1 MDTLTMS
8 RKEAPR
14 PGILKALCDERL
26 TNREAATALRLSVR
40 QVQRL
45 KARYRAAGAD
55 GLVHRGRGQ
64 PSAQRLADAVR
75 AQIITLMTTVYV
87 GFNDAHLTEKL
98 GEEHGLAVSR
108 PTVRRIR
115 RALGRPA
122 TRRRCARPHRQRRKR
137 EAAAGRLVQIDGS
150 SFDWLEGRGPAMTLL
165 GAIDDATSTVLALH
179 FRPAEDLHGYATLFH
194 QVFTTHGLPLA
205 FYGDRLNVF
214 VRNDRHW
221 TLAEELQGT
230 RHPTHLGRIL
240 QELGVGFI
248 AAHSPQAK
256 GRVERLWQTLQD
268 RLVSELRLRGIR
280 TLADANAF
288 LPAFLA
294 DFNRRFTVPPATPT
308 AVWRRPPRTLAQI
321 LSCRYTVRV
330 ARDHTVTLGPRWVQL
345 PRAALGQSY
354 LNRRV
359 EVRELLDGRVL
370 VFSDDRLLATQP
382 APPGTFTLRP
392 RRAPSADRQ
401 SRRVQASPQSPQDRR
416 SPLDPIPD
424 SPSQSPAAVLPR
436 ARTHPARPAPDH
448 PWNRSIRL
456 HQLRKAQRTRG

>member
-8 RKEAPR
+8 GKEAPR
-14 PGILKALCDERL
+14 PGLLKALCDERI
-26 TNREAATALRLSVR
+26 TNREAAVALHLTVR

-45 KARYRAAGAD
+45 KGRYRAGGAA

-64 PSAQRLADAVR
+64 PSAQRLADPVR
-75 AQIITLMTTVYV
+75 EQITMLMTTVYV

-98 GEEHGLAVSR
+98 REAHGLAVSR

-122 TRRRCARPHRQRRKR
+122 TRRRRARPHRQRRPR
-137 EAAAGRLVQIDGS
+137 EAAAGSLVQIDGS
-150 SFDWLEGRGPAMTLL
+150 PFDWLEGRGPAMTLL
-165 GAIDDATSTVLALH
+165 GAIDDATGQILALH
-179 FRPAEDLHGYATLFH
+179 FRPTEDLHGYATLFH
-194 QVFTTHGLPLA
+194 QLFTTHGLPLA

-230 RHPTHLGRIL
+230 RHPTHLGRML
-240 QELGVGFI
+240 QELGIGYI

-268 RLVSELRLRGIR
+268 RLVSELRLRGSR
-280 TLADANAF
+280 SLAAANAF
-288 LPAFLA
+288 LPAFSA
-294 DFNRRFTVPPATPT
+294 DFNGRFTVPPAAPT
-308 AVWRRPPRTLAQI
+308 AVWRRPPRTLDRM
-321 LSCRYTVRV
+321 LSCRYAVRV

-345 PRAALGQSY
+345 PRAPQGQSY
-354 LNRRV
+354 AARRV
-359 EVRELLDGRVL
+359 EVRELLDGRLL
-370 VFSDDRLLATQP
+370 VFSDDRLLATHA
-382 APPGTFTLRP
+382 APPGGFTLKP
-392 RRAPSADRQ
+392 RRAPSADR
-401 SRRVQASPQSPQDRR
+401 RPARAPRPAQSPQDQR
-416 SPLDPIPD
+416 SARDPIAED
-424 SPSQSPAAVLPR
+424 PSNSPAAAPPSPR
-436 ARTHPARPAPDH
+436 AHPRRPPPDH

>member
-1 MDTLTMS
+1 MDTIIMS
-8 RKEAPR
+8 GKEAPR
-14 PGILKALCDERL
+14 PGILTALCHDRL
-26 TNREAATALRLSVR
+26 TNGEAALALGLTVR
-40 QVQRL
+40 HLQRL
-45 KARYRAAGAD
+45 KRRYRAGGAAA
-55 GLVHRGRGQ
+55 LVHRGRGQ
-64 PSAQRLADAVR
+64 PSPQRLADPVR
-75 AQIITLMTTVYV
+75 AQIATLMTTVYV

-98 GEEHGLAVSR
+98 REEHGLAVSR

-122 TRRRCARPHRQRRKR
+122 TRRRRAQPHRQRRLR
-137 EAAAGRLVQIDGS
+137 EAAAGSLVQIDGS
-150 SFDWLEGRGPAMTLL
+150 PFDWLEGRGPAMTLL
-165 GAIDDATSTVLALH
+165 GAIDDATGQVLALH
-179 FRPAEDLHGYATLFH
+179 FRPTEDLHGYATLFH

-240 QELGVGFI
+240 QELGVGYI

-268 RLVSELRLRGIR
+268 RLVSELRLRRIS

-288 LPAFLA
+288 LPQFIA
-294 DFNRRFTVPPATPT
+294 DFNRRFTVPPATPI
-308 AVWRRPPRTLAQI
+308 AVWRRPPRPLAQT
-321 LSCRYTVRV
+321 LSCRYAVRV
-330 ARDHTVTLGPRWVQL
+330 ARDNTVTLGPRWVQL
-345 PRAALGQSY
+345 PRAPLGQSY
-354 LNRRV
+354 VGRRV

-382 APPGTFTLRP
+382 PPSGDFTLRP
-392 RRAPSADRQ
+392 RRAPSADRHPARAQ
-401 SRRVQASPQSPQDRR
+401 RLAQSPQDRR
-416 SPLDPIPD
+416 SAGAPIAEY
-424 SPSQSPAAVLPR
+424 PSNAPAAAPPKPR
-436 ARTHPARPAPDH
+436 VHPRRPAPDH